1 MGHRLLEMIEED
13 AVMFADLR
21 HRMIPVGGCQD
32 EEEIRVDDHRG
43 KLDIVTLNELC
54 REFSTFNGLLL
65 GKDGQGGLIRGLQQ
79 DITNMRVETVKAF
92 EEMRGEFR
100 TMHATHDSDVKAVNS
115 DIVGLRKDYDA
126 AHNKIRDIQSWREKQ
141 TRSWSVFLNSAL
153 KVVLT
158 VAGGVGVVLAVR
170 AIGL

>member
-1 MGHRLLEMIEED
+1 MIDCD

-21 HRMIPVGGCQD
+21 NRLIPVGGCQD
-32 EEEIRVDDHRG
+32 DEERTLMDDRG

-65 GKDGQGGLIRGLQQ
+65 GKDGQGGLIRSLQK
-79 DITNMRVETVKAF
+79 DITDMRIETVKAY

-100 TMHATHDSDVKAVNS
+100 TMHATHDSDVNNLHGE
-115 DIVGLRKDYDA
+115 ITGLRKDYDA
-126 AHNKIRDIQSWREKQ
+126 AHDKIRLIEGWREKQ
-141 TRSWSVFLNSAL
+141 TRSWSMFLNSAL

-170 AIGL
+170 FLGL